1 MEYDQGQDLGF
12 RTGMTE
18 YKAYSQGWVIVRT
31 LWSWRG
37 WGFGFIGWSVFGPT
51 SDPAHTLSVPKLGL
65 RGPSDFSSEE
75 DTWLSQACLGPDPT
89 YRSRLTER
97 KQAFSA
103 GNVQG
108 WGQVG
113 RPCDLGAGV
122 KGEAG
127 ALTWG
132 ARFWPCSGC
141 LE

>member
-75 DTWLSQACLGPDPT
+75 DTWLSQACLVQTPLIEAALLSV
-89 YRSRLTER
+89 SRHS
-97 KQAFSA
+97 Q
-103 GNVQG
+103 
-108 WGQVG
+108 
-113 RPCDLGAGV
+113 LGMSR
-122 KGEAG
+122 AG
-127 ALTWG
+127 AK
-132 ARFWPCSGC
+132 
-141 LE
+141 